1 MKYQYWKDNSNQWRW
16 HLLAGNNRIIA
27 SSGESYWNET
37 DCLAA
42 IELVKKSNTAP
53 VEKK

>member
-27 SSGESYWNET
+27 SSGESYWNES
-37 DCLAA
+37 DCLSA

-53 VEKK
+53 AEKK